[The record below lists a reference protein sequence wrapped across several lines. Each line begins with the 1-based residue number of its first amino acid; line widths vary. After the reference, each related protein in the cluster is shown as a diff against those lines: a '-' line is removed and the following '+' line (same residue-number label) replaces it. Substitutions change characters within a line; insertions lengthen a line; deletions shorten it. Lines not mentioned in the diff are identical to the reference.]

1 VRNPDGSLVERSVR
15 QLSGGERR
23 RLALAL
29 ALGFAGLTASRGN
42 LRCNVIVLDEAR
54 RTLLLTHTV
63 LRLEASFCNAMI
75 GLMDAA
81 AGVQQAS

>member
-1 VRNPDGSLVERSVR
+1 MLLLLDLQIRNPDGSLVERSVR

-42 LRCNVIVLDEAR
+42 LRCNVIVLDEASHA
-54 RTLLLTHTV
+54 LP
-63 LRLEASFCNAMI
+63 
-75 GLMDAA
+75 
-81 AGVQQAS
+81 

>member
-1 VRNPDGSLVERSVR
+1 MR

-42 LRCNVIVLDEAR
+42 LRCNVIVLDEASLVLFRFSRAMHSGSGSHATAVQHRCR
-54 RTLLLTHTV
+54 R
-63 LRLEASFCNAMI
+63 SCS
-75 GLMDAA
+75 D
-81 AGVQQAS
+81 